1 MKKGDIFTVFL
12 PENPTTGASWNMSAS
27 SGIRITADDYFTN
40 STPRSTIEGGIVPI
54 IAGRGGLHEW
64 NFEVIESG
72 AQEIKGIYM
81 QPWMPI
87 TGDEKT
93 FTMTIPVSGEPIK
106 IIIL

>member
-1 MKKGDIFTVFL
+1 M
-12 PENPTTGASWNMSAS
+12 
-27 SGIRITADDYFTN
+27 
-40 STPRSTIEGGIVPI
+40 VPI

-72 AQEIKGIYM
+72 EQKITGIYM

-87 TGDEKT
+87 TGNEKT
-93 FTMTIPVSGEPIK
+93 FTMMIPVSGEPVE